1 MTAKILN
8 HQLFLFLLFLFLS
21 LPASGQEAQDATL
34 RLFINCNF
42 CDMAYLRD
50 ELNYV
55 DHVRDQALA
64 DVMVQVNRVGN
75 ASGGSTYDLRFIG
88 LEAYEDIVQE
98 LEMNTTPIYT
108 PDEIR
113 RKLRQRIE
121 LGLVPYLVRAGMVE
135 QITVEVESPER
146 TPAQRQPQ
154 TDPWNFWI
162 FEVYAEGE
170 LEKESFDSQVDM
182 EAGFSADRITEDWR
196 IESRAEINYFQ
207 RNFDNN
213 EDQFE
218 SYRRRHYLWGKAVRS
233 LGPHWSVGASASFR
247 HDTYDNVQF
256 SSGLAPA
263 VEYSLYPYSEVIRR
277 EITFSYLVEG
287 RHYNYIETTIYEK
300 DAELLFRQAF
310 NINLRFRQP
319 WGDIFSRLEASTF
332 LHDLSKNRVELFG
345 RVNIRVWKGL
355 AVRFSANIDL
365 IRDQLFLPAGNA
377 SVEDIL
383 LRQRQIATNF
393 FLGVGAGISYT
404 FGSAYN
410 NIINT
415 RL

>member
-1 MTAKILN
+1 MIFKLLN
-8 HQLFLFLLFLFLS
+8 SRLFTVFLLLFLAAPGMS
-21 LPASGQEAQDATL
+21 QDAPPGNL

-42 CDMAYLRD
+42 CDMRYLRD
-50 ELNYV
+50 ELNYL

-64 DVMVQVNRVGN
+64 DIMVQVNRVGN
-75 ASGGSTYDLRFIG
+75 ASGGSSYDFRFIG
-88 LEAYEDIVQE
+88 LESYEDIQQE
-98 LEMNTTPIYT
+98 LTMNTPPTFT

-113 RKLRQRIE
+113 QNIKQRIE
-121 LGLVPYLVRAGMVE
+121 LGLVPYLVQAGMVD
-135 QITVEVESPER
+135 QIRVEVESSESRPVQQQ
-146 TPAQRQPQ
+146 TQ

-162 FEVYAEGE
+162 FELYAEGE
-170 LEKESFDSQVDM
+170 LEKESFDSQVDI

-196 IESRAEINYFQ
+196 IQSRAEINYFQ
-207 RNFDNN
+207 RRFDNN

-218 SYRRRHYLWGKAVRS
+218 SYRRRHYLWGKVVRS
-233 LGPHWSVGASASFR
+233 FGPHWSAGISGSFR
-247 HDTYDNVQF
+247 HDTYDNVEF
-256 SSGLAPA
+256 SGGIAPA
-263 VEYSLYPYSEVIRR
+263 VEYSIYPYSEVIRR
-277 EITFSYLVEG
+277 EITFSYGVEG
-287 RHYNYIETTIYEK
+287 RYYDYIEETIYEK
-300 DAELLFRQAF
+300 NTELLFRQVF
-310 NINLRFRQP
+310 NVNLRYRQP

-355 AVRFSANIDL
+355 AVRLSANIDL
-365 IRDQLFLPAGNA
+365 IRDQLFLPAGSA

-410 NIINT
+410 NVINT